1 MPLPAWPVTHLPLA
15 AWPLTGWPLTG
26 WPFAA
31 WTFAGW
37 TLAAWPF
44 SAWPSAGMTVADM
57 VLTAV
62 NAGQRGT
69 ARDTTGVTAM
79 TRTRGRARP
88 VLPRWRNRRASRRPR
103 AGLPPRGR
111 LPGGQRLRGRGR
123 GRGRPSPGRQRR
135 ARRLGRAPWTRW
147 CRGPLSGREGGG
159 RTRRPRGIGTGDRR
173 GRGGSSGRCGRR
185 GRRGTWE
192 VGRWILRHPRRGR
205 WNGRLRAD
213 ARTAAATVGD
223 PVAEPPR
230 FGGGRFGG

>member
-15 AWPLTGWPLTG
+15 AWPLTG

-111 LPGGQRLRGRGR
+111 LPGGQRLRLRGRGR